1 MNPYFLEELPDDP
14 PMPREEFLR
23 RELLSFA
30 QKFAILVLVSLVFAA
45 IVYPW

>member
-1 MNPYFLEELPDDP
+1 
-14 PMPREEFLR
+14 LR

-30 QKFAILVLVSLVFAA
+30 QKFAIFVLVSLAFAA